1 MALQPHSLVR
11 HQLRVD
17 DNGSLVQIEK
27 KVITRVEVR
36 QTGQKH
42 AVSATGNQS
51 KKQLWKICHQAGNSQ
66 AARVCL
72 AEVYI
77 L

>member
-27 KVITRVEVR
+27 EVITRVEVR
-36 QTGQKH
+36 LT
-42 AVSATGNQS
+42 VRNMLVRNQS

-66 AARVCL
+66 AARVCQ

>member
-51 KKQLWKICHQAGNSQ
+51 KKTALENLSSSWKQSGSED
-66 AARVCL
+66 VSS
-72 AEVYI
+72 
-77 L
+77 